1 MPIPDWFFPAFWHS
15 GFTALTAL
23 TFKGIYVSTTSS
35 VEVRM
40 HSFLQTKVWTWGCVP
55 FHHQQGVDVGN
66 VSLSTV
72 NNVSVRLLFLSIT
85 SSVDLRMYPFP
96 QPTVWTWR
104 CIPIYS
110 QQHGC
115 EGVSLSTVNC
125 MDVRVNSCLQSTVW
139 TKGCIPVWSQQWY
152 VVVFSFLLP
161 AVWTCR
167 VYPSP
172 PLACRCTGWILSTAC
187 YKDGRVYNMQLTLL
201 AV

>member
-1 MPIPDWFFPAFWHS
+1 MPDQSVTTWFRNANAGMTLLSMVHMPIPDWFFPAFWHS
-15 GFTALTAL
+15 GFMALTAL
-23 TFKGIYVSTTSS
+23 IFKGLYVSTTSS

-40 HSFLQTKVWTWGCVP
+40 HSFPQTKVWTWGCVP

-125 MDVRVNSCLQSTVW
+125 MDVRVNSCLSQQFGQMGVSLSEVSSDTWWCFPFYYQRCGHV
-139 TKGCIPVWSQQWY
+139 GCIP
-152 VVVFSFLLP
+152 LHL
-161 AVWTCR
+161 
-167 VYPSP
+167 
-172 PLACRCTGWILSTAC
+172 
-187 YKDGRVYNMQLTLL
+187 
-201 AV
+201 